1 MLLTPGHRAW
11 WSGKGHPMSNGLQRA
26 QFTFGSESEVRYITA
41 PPALGAYVT
50 HGGELWRVS
59 STDMDELGLKVVC
72 QRRRMPVADE
82 SDADL

>member
-1 MLLTPGHRAW
+1 
-11 WSGKGHPMSNGLQRA
+11 MSNGLLRA

-41 PPALGAYVT
+41 PPALGDYVT

-59 STDMDELGLKVVC
+59 SADMDELGLNVVC
-72 QRRRMPVADE
+72 QRRRKPATDE